1 MVFCSSRKSVQSPL
15 RSSRSRI
22 ILAPGVRVASSWL
35 PVLTP
40 HSCTVL
46 VLTPSPSTKHVHAFS
61 LYLGFLPPGFLL
73 YSWAPFEVLS
83 SLCMQCLYSKHLMA
97 RHMVDAYS
105 ILSKWMKLLV
115 CCLGRIIYNEH
126 TKAPSY
132 AFSDHIFITLLICQ

>member
-15 RSSRSRI
+15 RSSRSCI
-22 ILAPGVRVASSWL
+22 ILAPAVHVASSL
-35 PVLTP
+35 TVPTP
-40 HSCTVL
+40 HSHTVLL
-46 VLTPSPSTKHVHAFS
+46 VLTPSLSTEHVDAFL

-83 SLCMQCLYSKHLMA
+83 SLYMQCLYSKHLVA
-97 RHMVDAYS
+97 RHTVDVYS

-126 TKAPSY
+126 TKAPSS
-132 AFSDHIFITLLICQ
+132 AFSDHIFITLFICQ